1 MEPKSGTRSTRRKG
15 PKTPEAAPTKSTPS
29 AKSAPSAI
37 VIGHNIM
44 VFAAQ
49 AIIGI
54 ETTKTGKA
62 GLSEQLWE
70 GLKTH
75 RSALYADEVGKQFDE
90 WLASTATDDV
100 RIKCAKWRSGG
111 YLANMLKNCR
121 RIAEYALTD
130 PSVWGCTSF
139 GEAHKR
145 ANQKAKAEAG
155 SEATGGGKVEYLPEE
170 YILQMAIDLDAMT
183 ADVRSQ
189 VLTGMRRLMIQW
201 GALDV
206 SSAVDTVEK
215 VA

>member
-15 PKTPEAAPTKSTPS
+15 PKTPEAVPSTSS

-37 VIGHNIM
+37 VIGHNVMI
-44 VFAAQ
+44 FAAQ

-75 RSALYADEVGKQFDE
+75 RSAAYADEVGKQFDE

-155 SEATGGGKVEYLPEE
+155 GEATGGGKVEYLPEE

-183 ADVRSQ
+183 PDVRSQ

-206 SSAVDTVEK
+206 SLVDTMAK

>member
-1 MEPKSGTRSTRRKG
+1 MEPKQPKQRKRKDQ
-15 PKTPEAAPTKSTPS
+15 KTPEAAPSTSSATPS
-29 AKSAPSAI
+29 SKAPSVI
-37 VIGHNIM
+37 VIGHNVMI
-44 VFAAQ
+44 FAAQ

-75 RSALYADEVGKQFDE
+75 RSAAYADEVGKQFDE

-155 SEATGGGKVEYLPEE
+155 GEATGGGKVEYLPEE

-183 ADVRSQ
+183 PDVRSQ

-206 SSAVDTVEK
+206 SGVDTVAK

>member
-1 MEPKSGTRSTRRKG
+1 MEPKSGTRRKG
-15 PKTPEAAPTKSTPS
+15 PKTPEAAPSSKAATS
-29 AKSAPSAI
+29 SAPVI
-37 VIGHNIM
+37 VIGHNVMI
-44 VFAAQ
+44 FAAQ

-75 RSALYADEVGKQFDE
+75 RSAAYADEVGKQFDE
-90 WLASTATDDV
+90 WLASTATEDV

-155 SEATGGGKVEYLPEE
+155 GEATGGGKVEYLPEE

-183 ADVRSQ
+183 PDVRSQ

-206 SSAVDTVEK
+206 SGVDTVAK

>member
-1 MEPKSGTRSTRRKG
+1 MEPKQ
-15 PKTPEAAPTKSTPS
+15 PKQKRVTTGDSPTKSKSEAIATKSES
-29 AKSAPSAI
+29 ASASKGAPVI
-37 VIGHNIM
+37 VVGHNVMI
-44 VFAAQ
+44 FAAQ

-75 RSALYADEVGKQFDE
+75 RMAAYADEVGKQFDD

-100 RIKCAKWRSGG
+100 RIKCAKWRSGS

-155 SEATGGGKVEYLPEE
+155 EATGGGKVEYLPEE
-170 YILQMAIDLDAMT
+170 YILQMSIDLDAMT
-183 ADVRSQ
+183 PDVRSK
-189 VLTGMRRLMIQW
+189 VLMGMRSLLIQW
-201 GALDV
+201 GA
-206 SSAVDTVEK
+206 VDALEK